1 MSSKLVNF
9 LNSLITAIRAGN
21 MRDLKNI
28 ANDAIKEATLNS
40 DTKLAETAVLAYT
53 FYKFYSKEHIIK
65 NDSWPK
71 VREIIVDSL
80 EKSIQ
85 AAMNNK
91 DENFNKNIQSVVK
104 EIKVIDDRLSHYARN
119 IYEKAKIKQA
129 STAYALGMSIG
140 QSAILTGADP
150 KQLQMYIGATKIH
163 DEQKNSK
170 SLNERL
176 NSLKELLK
184 E

>member
-1 MSSKLVNF
+1 MGSVLVNL
-9 LNSLITAIRAGN
+9 LNSLTSSIRDGDT
-21 MRDLKNI
+21 RDLKNI
-28 ANDAIKEATLNS
+28 ANDAIKEATLNN
-40 DTKLAETAVLAYT
+40 DPKLAKTAVLAYT

-65 NDSWPK
+65 NDRWPK
-71 VREIIVDSL
+71 VREIMVASL

-85 AAMNNK
+85 SAMNNK
-91 DENFNKNIQSVVK
+91 DEDFNKNIQSVVK
-104 EIKVIDDRLSHYARN
+104 EIKIIDDRLSNYARN

-140 QSAILTGADP
+140 QSAELTGADP
-150 KQLQMYIGATKIH
+150 KQLQLYIGATKIH
-163 DEQKNSK
+163 DEQKIK
-170 SLNERL
+170 KGLNDRL